1 MLHYIGRCYMK
12 ILLAIPGLIVMGLGV
27 VLTAIG
33 AVVTVAGAWLTGD
46 MKRWTEY
53 DDTWGQ
59 E

>member
-1 MLHYIGRCYMK
+1 MK